1 MVFRLM
7 ASLRTLTWS
16 RPDAC
21 SAACNVSDTSLELC
35 KAAEDGQHQ
44 PPVWGGCIGP
54 TVTQRR
60 ARDLAR
66 HRLASVM
73 PFTDDV
79 PCAAAK

>member
-1 MVFRLM
+1 
-7 ASLRTLTWS
+7 
-16 RPDAC
+16 
-21 SAACNVSDTSLELC
+21 
-35 KAAEDGQHQ
+35 
-44 PPVWGGCIGP
+44 VWGGCIGP

-79 PCAAAK
+79 PCAAATSTVQASPEKRQVSLEPIQVRSIRDTPTHFLSDT